1 MSPAGKSAVVRHE
14 IINRS
19 QVDAEFIYQSLREL
33 AESHGF
39 VTDHADEL
47 LAEVATSIEE
57 YDDYITTNIDKYT
70 LDDVRGS

>member
-1 MSPAGKSAVVRHE
+1 MKNFLPVPCYIRRPKRTAVVRHE
-14 IINRS
+14 INRS

-47 LAEVATSIEE
+47 LAEVARSMEE
-57 YDDYITTNIDKYT
+57 YDDYM
-70 LDDVRGS
+70 